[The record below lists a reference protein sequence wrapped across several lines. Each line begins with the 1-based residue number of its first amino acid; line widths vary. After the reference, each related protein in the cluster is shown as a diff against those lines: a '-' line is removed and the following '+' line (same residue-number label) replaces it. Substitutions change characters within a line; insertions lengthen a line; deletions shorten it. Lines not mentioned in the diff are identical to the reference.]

1 MKSRSTPHT
10 HTGVVSESFL
20 AKVGPSG
27 YEMQVPAGVACKK
40 LDGGSEPWVV
50 SDLSCVPGP
59 RNGIL
64 YSDADI
70 YGIRVPER
78 LVGDIVEVKKV
89 STPSSVRRSHGMGM

>member
-1 MKSRSTPHT
+1 MKSTPTRHT

-27 YEMQVPAGVACKK
+27 YEMQVPAGVACRK

-70 YGIRVPER
+70 YGIRVPEH
-78 LVGDIVEVKKV
+78 LVCDVLEVQKV
-89 STPSSVRRSHGMGM
+89 SQPSTSGRRHGMGM